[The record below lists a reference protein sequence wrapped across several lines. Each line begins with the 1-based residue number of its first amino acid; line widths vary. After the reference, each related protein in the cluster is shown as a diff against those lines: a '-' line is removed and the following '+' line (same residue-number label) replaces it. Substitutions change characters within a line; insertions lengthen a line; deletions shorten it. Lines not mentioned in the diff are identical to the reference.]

1 MLWWDPVG
9 VYGVPEAID
18 EYDGYVGQVGR
29 LLREGASHEGL
40 ADYFSKHDFG
50 LPRTGPATR
59 LLPSRHWSGS
69 VVRWRGWANST
80 IRRT

>member
-9 VYGVPEAID
+9 VYGVPKAID

-50 LPRTGPATR
+50 LPPNRARDTLAAKQTLEWFSRSMAR
-59 LLPSRHWSGS
+59 LGELDD
-69 VVRWRGWANST
+69 
-80 IRRT
+80 